1 MPTPQ
6 EISKNMK
13 LVIFDIDGTLTKTN
27 DVDTECFVQAFAD
40 VFEITQINTD
50 WSKYG
55 HTTDSGITLQ
65 IFHEQFE
72 RAPSEDELSKLQHRF
87 VELLQQSYSANP
99 ELFAEIPGA
108 SVILHKISLLPD
120 WKIAFAT
127 GGWRRS
133 ALMKLQAASL
143 DITLPIATA
152 DDSYSR
158 EVIVTTA
165 IEKAKKAYNQEFE
178 RIVCVG
184 DGIWDILTAIQL
196 QLPFIGAATNTQ
208 HQELQQAGVEYIIT
222 DFTDIDL
229 FFKALN
235 TATVPKPHKPEQIQ
249 KNSLPP
255 SYFETLYTN
264 NPDPWQFETS
274 EYEAKKYTNTIKA
287 LAKPHYQSA
296 LEIGGSIGI
305 LTEKLAPYCETL
317 LSVEVSKIAQE
328 QARARCNSLPQ
339 VRFEL
344 MRIPEQFPQET
355 FDLVLISEVGYYWCR
370 EDLRKAQTAILE
382 NLAPGGHLLLV
393 HWTEY
398 ARDYPL
404 TGDEVHD
411 SFLELVPTQLK
422 HLKSQREQQYRL
434 DLFEKV

>member
-1 MPTPQ
+1 
-6 EISKNMK
+6 MK
-13 LVIFDIDGTLTKTN
+13 LVIFDIDGTLTRTN
-27 DVDTECFVQAFAD
+27 DVDAECFVQVFAD
-40 VFEITQINTD
+40 VFKITQINTD
-50 WSKYG
+50 WNKYG

-65 IFHEQFE
+65 IFHEQLG
-72 RAPSEDELSKLQHRF
+72 RAPSAEELSKLQCHF
-87 VELLQQSYSANP
+87 VELLKQRHSVNP
-99 ELFAEIPGA
+99 ELFVEIPGA
-108 SVILHKISLLPD
+108 SIILQKISSLPD
-120 WKIAFAT
+120 WKIALAT

-133 ALMKLQAASL
+133 ALMKLQAIEL
-143 DITLPIATA
+143 DAVYPIATA

-165 IEKAKKAYNQEFE
+165 IERAKQLYNQEFE

-184 DGIWDILTAIQL
+184 DGIWDVLTAIQL
-196 QLPFIGAATNTQ
+196 QLPFIGV
-208 HQELQQAGVEYIIT
+208 EPLQQAELECTIK

-235 TATVPKPHKPEQIQ
+235 TATVPKVHKPEQIQ

-255 SYFETLYTN
+255 SYFETLYTH

-274 EYEAKKYTNTIKA
+274 EYEAKKYTSTINA
-287 LAKPHYQSA
+287 LTKPRYQSA

-305 LTEKLAPYCETL
+305 LTEKLANYCDSL

-328 QARARCNSLPQ
+328 QARTRCKHLPQ

-355 FDLVLISEVGYYWCR
+355 FDLILISEVGYYWCR
-370 EDLRKAQTAILE
+370 EDLQKAQAKIFKH
-382 NLAPGGHLLLV
+382 LAPGGQLLLV

-411 SFLELVPTQLK
+411 SFLELAPNQLK
-422 HLKSQREQQYRL
+422 HLKGQREQQYRL
-434 DLFEKV
+434 DLFERP